1 MRTGSWTPYA
11 SLVFSHD
18 AEADGRQVK
27 VSTSLSPTPVQFDA
41 ATAADSY
48 ATANL
53 GVVGQLGEQLQLGLD
68 IASVVG
74 NDDLKDTRMSATIRM
89 PF

>member
-1 MRTGSWTPYA
+1 M
-11 SLVFSHD
+11 FSHD